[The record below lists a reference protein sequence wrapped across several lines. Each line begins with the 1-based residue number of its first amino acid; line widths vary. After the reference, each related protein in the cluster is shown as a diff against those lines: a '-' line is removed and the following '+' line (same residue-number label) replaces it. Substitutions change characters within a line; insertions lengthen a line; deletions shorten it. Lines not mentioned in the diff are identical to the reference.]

1 MIMVKPDENII
12 RSQQTRIRYNR
23 IASIYNLLEAIP
35 TSFID
40 NWRKKLLKKAKGKIL
55 EVGVGTG
62 KNFDFYPA
70 GAVVTAIDFAEKMI
84 ALAKKN
90 AEKKGLTFKIEEG
103 DVENLAYPDNFF
115 DTVVA
120 TFVFCSVPNPLQGL
134 KELRRV
140 VQPDGQALFLEHV
153 RIDNLII
160 GWIMDRL
167 NPLIVRLVGANIN
180 RQTVENI
187 KAAGFLIEEIEHLG
201 FMKMVK
207 MVIAKPNKDNPGAGG
222 LA

>member
-1 MIMVKPDENII
+1 MIMVKPDKNII
-12 RSQQTRIRYNR
+12 RSLQTRIRYNR

-40 NWRKKLLKKAKGKIL
+40 NWRKKLLKNAKGKIL

-70 GAVVTAIDFAEKMI
+70 GAEITATDFAEKMI

-140 VQPDGQALFLEHV
+140 VKPDGRALLLEHV

-167 NPLIVRLVGANIN
+167 NPLIVRLVGSNVN

-187 KAAGFLIEEIEHLG
+187 KAVGFLIEEIEHLG